1 MRIFVAGA
9 TGVLGRNLIPL
20 LIADGHVLA
29 GSTRSPDKAKQIE
42 KLGVEPVVCD
52 VFDPD
57 RLISKVNAFKPE
69 VIWHLL
75 TDLPDDV
82 ALIGQFAAAN
92 NRVRTEGTK
101 NLIEA
106 SRTAGCSRFIAQ
118 SVAWHLPGDGGKAIE
133 YLESAV
139 SAEGG
144 VIIRYGQLYGPG
156 TYYEDTLPGHP
167 RISIGEASKCSLIAL
182 TMQPGTLSLCET

>member
-29 GSTRSPDKAKQIE
+29 GMTRSPDKANQIE
-42 KLGVEPVVCD
+42 ELGIEPVVCD
-52 VFDPD
+52 VFESK
-57 RLISKVNAFKPE
+57 RLASKVNTFKPE

-75 TDLPDDV
+75 TDLPDDP

-92 NRVRTEGTK
+92 NRIRTEGTK
-101 NLIEA
+101 NLLEA
-106 SRTAGCSRFIAQ
+106 SRTADCSRFIAQ
-118 SVAWHLPGDGGKAIE
+118 SVAWQLPGGGGKAIE
-133 YLESAV
+133 YLENAV

-144 VIIRYGQLYGPG
+144 VIVRYGHLYGPG
-156 TYYEDTLPGHP
+156 TYYEETLPSHP
-167 RISIGEASKCSLIAL
+167 RISIDEASKGSLIAL
-182 TMQPGTLSLCET
+182 TMQPGTLTLCET